1 MLFRS
6 TLAIICEFG
15 AVQPASAWKVLCERG
30 PFRSVDQAFYAELLK
45 AMARPE
51 TALLEM
57 ASDRSLMLGK
67 TGERVTTGHD
77 FYAVFTTTEEFRVVA
92 DGKTIGTI
100 PIDQTLAP
108 GQTIIFSGRR
118 WKILS
123 IDTKARLLEVKATN
137 AALPPRFGGDFSGVH
152 DRVAEAMR
160 STLASNDVPVFLDAV
175 ARELLSEGRST
186 FIDIG
191 LDRIATLQ
199 SGTDCALFPWVGSTK
214 LDTFALALM
223 SRGFEASASGHIIEV
238 ANCKSSDIAT
248 TLMEIAAAPPPAGSD
263 LAEHAAKLHRE
274 KYDHFLPEELLKTA
288 LAKERLDPDSVPD
301 VARRIL
307 NPAERT

>member
-1 MLFRS
+1 M
-6 TLAIICEFG
+6 
-15 AVQPASAWKVLCERG
+15 QPASAWKVLCERG

-57 ASDRSLMLGK
+57 GSDRTLMLGK

-77 FYAVFTTTEEFRVVA
+77 FYAVFTTTEEFRVRHRRQDHRDHFPSTRLWRRARPSFSADA
-92 DGKTIGTI
+92 DGK
-100 PIDQTLAP
+100 
-108 GQTIIFSGRR
+108 S
-118 WKILS
+118 LS

-175 ARELLSEGRST
+175 ARELLGEGRSA

-199 SGTDCALFPWVGSTK
+199 SGTGLHPFFLGS
-214 LDTFALALM
+214 
-223 SRGFEASASGHIIEV
+223 
-238 ANCKSSDIAT
+238 
-248 TLMEIAAAPPPAGSD
+248 
-263 LAEHAAKLHRE
+263 
-274 KYDHFLPEELLKTA
+274 
-288 LAKERLDPDSVPD
+288 
-301 VARRIL
+301 ARRSST
-307 NPAERT
+307 PSPWRS